1 MPLRN
6 FFEALGDFFEWTF
19 QILPILGDYFNW
31 LIIFVIAGYG
41 GYWLGQMIKHQR
53 AGER

>member
-19 QILPILGDYFNW
+19 QILPILGDSVNYLFMGT
-31 LIIFVIAGYG
+31 ITIAAA
-41 GYWLGQMIKHQR
+41 YWFREMNRQR
-53 AGER
+53 KAGER

>member
-6 FFEALGDFFEWTF
+6 FFEALGEFFDWTF
-19 QILPILGDYFNW
+19 QVLPALGNSVNYLFM
-31 LIIFVIAGYG
+31 LIIAGYG
-41 GYWLGQMIKHQR
+41 LYWFSQMNKQAK